1 MLISPD
7 YLALQQ
13 ALHADGRY
21 GISSGRWVDMVRGLK
36 EREQCS
42 DILDYGCGQG
52 QLKAALGDG
61 VREYDPAIAGKDA
74 DPEPADLVVCTD
86 VLEHIEPD
94 CLDDVLLHLRT
105 TVKKRLLFAISLR
118 PAGKTLADGRNAH
131 LIVESAEWWLERLA
145 PYFRVLET
153 IETSRR
159 ELAGIARPVSVVGA
173 IKSVGVM
180 KDERNDHTRQN
191 VLKTPKRIPD
201 QPVAPHDLV
210 ALIACYGPSLRATW
224 PSLPQQRKKLNATL
238 VSVSGAHDFLR
249 KHAVVPDLH
258 VECDPRPHKARMMRK
273 LSRKTAYMMASC
285 CHPDVIDPLAGYDL
299 TLWHLYNGPESFEV
313 RDIKSEEGCA
323 MIPGGGSVGLRT
335 ITLLYFLGYRNFI
348 VHGMDC
354 SFEDTPAR
362 SRASSTYNAQHAG
375 AHSGKVQNTIEVNP
389 ACKVGDE
396 TMRSD
401 KWFKTS
407 PVLVSYA
414 NHMLKDLR
422 IGRYPAC
429 NFYWYGDGLFQEM
442 LRLQNLQ
449 MRALDADAQARGID
463 QVYREPADYFSMNER
478 DTNSSEENAA

>member
-7 YLALQQ
+7 YLELQKK
-13 ALHADGRY
+13 LHADGRY
-21 GISSGRWVDMVRGLK
+21 GISSGRWVDLVRRLK
-36 EREQCS
+36 AHEQCLS
-42 DILDYGCGQG
+42 ILDYGCGQG
-52 QLKAALGDG
+52 RLKAALDEG
-61 VREYDPAIAGKDA
+61 VREYDPAIMGKD
-74 DPEPADLVVCTD
+74 DEPEPADLVVCTD

-94 CLDDVLLHLRT
+94 CLDDVLMHLRK
-105 TVKKRLLFAISLR
+105 TVKKRMLFAVSLR
-118 PAGKTLADGRNAH
+118 PAEKTLADGRNAH

-153 IETSRR
+153 IETGRR
-159 ELAGIARPVSVVGA
+159 ELAGVARPVSLVGA

-201 QPVAPHDLV
+201 QPVAPHNRV

-249 KHAVVPDLH
+249 KHAIVPDMH
-258 VECDPRPHKARMMRK
+258 VECDPRPHKAKMMRK
-273 LSRKTAYMMASC
+273 LSRKTDYMMASC

-299 TLWHLYNGPESFEV
+299 TLWHLYNGPESFEI
-313 RDIKSEEGCA
+313 RDVKSEEGCA

-354 SFEDTPAR
+354 SFDGAE
-362 SRASSTYNAQHAG
+362 QHAG
-375 AHSGKVQNTIEVNP
+375 AHSGKVQTTIEVNP

-429 NFYWYGDGLFQEM
+429 NFYWYGEGLLQEM

-449 MRALDADAQARGID
+449 MRALDADAHARGSE
-463 QVYREPADYFSMNER
+463 QAYREPADYFSMSER
-478 DTNSSEENAA
+478 DTNRFEENAA